1 MGGEG
6 SRPSTDGAGTG
17 SAGRET
23 PGALDGALLGAGGFP
38 GAPLA
43 AGGLSSSIS
52 PGGSPIREPV
62 RVKEAVAVSLDPATP
77 AGALSFGAG
86 LTAGAVGAGLA
97 LGAGGRTANG
107 DGCCQIRTTA
117 TRRTRRSAQSAYA
130 TQSARRMP

>member
-23 PGALDGALLGAGGFP
+23 PGALEGARLGGGGFP

-62 RVKEAVAVSLDPATP
+62 RVKEPVAVSLDPATP
-77 AGALSFGAG
+77 VGALSFGAG
-86 LTAGAVGAGLA
+86 LTAGAVAVGLA
-97 LGAGGRTANG
+97 LGAGGRTANW

-117 TRRTRRSAQSAYA
+117 TSSTTRSAQSACA
-130 TQSARRMP
+130 TQSARQVP